1 MPSAEE
7 ATKTIHVTVASV
19 TFPRR
24 AATRVACSTSV
35 TATTISAKATQTET
49 SDTVTLRGSVKP
61 SLSSLP
67 VANARGNVTNP
78 TTAQAP
84 AARERNH
91 QLIAPPTS
99 IAGTHTK
106 IQRTTGPTT
115 TPEASNTVSTHR
127 VSDIAAI
134 PARTSD
140 TAGGRSRRVA
150 QHNASATTP
159 AMPNK
164 ATIPHRLAN
173 QVNASVSSP
182 NSTSAPPPYAS
193 ASAVR
198 DPSASAGGAGSAS
211 TERRCASSS
220 SRSKA
225 APASRA
231 GDSSVGFAVI
241 DRPPLPRRDAHE
253 PTQVFK
259 SASSG
264 PPKLSDVGQL

>member
-7 ATKTIHVTVASV
+7 ATNTIHVTVASV

-67 VANARGNVTNP
+67 VANASGNVTNP

-106 IQRTTGPTT
+106 IQRMTGPTT

-150 QHNASATTP
+150 QHNASA
-159 AMPNK
+159 
-164 ATIPHRLAN
+164 
-173 QVNASVSSP
+173 SSP

-198 DPSASAGGAGSAS
+198 DPSASAGGAGEAS
-211 TERRCASSS
+211 TDRALGRGCRGTISRGSVRWAGDGEPLCPRLSSAAWWRSRRPL
-220 SRSKA
+220 RRA
-225 APASRA
+225 APVR
-231 GDSSVGFAVI
+231 G
-241 DRPPLPRRDAHE
+241 RPR
-253 PTQVFK
+253 
-259 SASSG
+259 
-264 PPKLSDVGQL
+264 